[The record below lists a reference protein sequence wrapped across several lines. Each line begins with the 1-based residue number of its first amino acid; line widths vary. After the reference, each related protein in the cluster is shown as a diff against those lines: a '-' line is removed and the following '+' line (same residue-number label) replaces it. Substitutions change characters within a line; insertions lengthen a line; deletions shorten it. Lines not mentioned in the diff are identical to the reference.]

1 MLGKV
6 DKFNF
11 PKDFI
16 ILDMDEDNEI
26 SIILGR
32 PFLATGRTFI
42 DVEMGELTMRVHDVL
57 ITFWVFRRVIN
68 SSSESKACFAVQEVS
83 SGLQNS
89 FINSR
94 IKDTVLK
101 NLRLLIPCL
110 KNTFWVVPT
119 WYQSSGPDQ
128 WSKFFIVEMLCIF
141 SRFRN
146 TFYV

>member
-32 PFLATGRTFI
+32 PFLASGRTFI

-57 ITFWVFRRVIN
+57 IIL
-68 SSSESKACFAVQEVS
+68 SISKSDQ
-83 SGLQNS
+83 
-89 FINSR
+89 FI
-94 IKDTVLK
+94 IGK
-101 NLRLLIPCL
+101 
-110 KNTFWVVPT
+110 
-119 WYQSSGPDQ
+119 
-128 WSKFFIVEMLCIF
+128 
-141 SRFRN
+141 
-146 TFYV
+146 